1 MRGIGSRWIRGWRF
15 AFGELLTDIGPWLV
29 LGMIIAGLIMVVV
42 PEGFIEQHLGRG
54 FLPMLIMLA
63 AGVPVYVCATASTPI
78 VAALA
83 LKGLSPGAA
92 LVFLLAGPVTNVATV
107 AVLVKLLGK
116 QVAAAYLAAIAIVSL
131 AMGTAVN
138 LIYDLAGVDIAGW
151 VTRSVAETHGPIFTV
166 SAVVLALLLAVGL
179 LPIRRGVCACGCH

>member
-1 MRGIGSRWIRGWRF
+1 
-15 AFGELLTDIGPWLV
+15 
-29 LGMIIAGLIMVVV
+29 MVVV
-42 PEGFIEQHLGRG
+42 PDGFIERHLGSG

-92 LVFLLAGPVTNVATV
+92 LVFLLAGPVTNVATM

-116 QVAAAYLAAIAIVSL
+116 RVTAAYLTAIAIVSL
-131 AMGTAVN
+131 AMGMAVN
-138 LIYDLAGVDIAGW
+138 LIYDLAGFEISGW
-151 VTRSVAETHGPIFTV
+151 VTRSVSESHGPVFVV
-166 SAVVLALLLAVGL
+166 SAVVLALLLIAGF
-179 LPIRRGVCACGCH
+179 LPTRRGACECGCH